1 MTRNFVI
8 TQPNLRNDAPQR
20 ALRIL
25 VVDDDRD
32 MVLSLITLLRTEGHE
47 ARGVYEARN
56 IVRQVREFDP
66 QVVILDIA
74 MPGVSGWEAAE
85 AIRAGIPDRR
95 IVLIG
100 MSGEYTTGADRS
112 VSRQRGFDLYLMK
125 PCDPNVLLTAL
136 RFVGI
141 QSPFR
146 SAVSR

>member
-1 MTRNFVI
+1 MRV
-8 TQPNLRNDAPQR
+8 
-20 ALRIL
+20 L

-32 MVLSLITLLRTEGHE
+32 MVFSLIALLRTEGHE
-47 ARGVYEARN
+47 VRGAYEARN
-56 IVRQVREFDP
+56 IVRHVREFDP

-85 AIRAGIPDRR
+85 AIRTGIPEKRL
-95 IVLIG
+95 VLVG
-100 MSGEYTTGADRS
+100 MSGEYTSGADRS

-141 QSPFR
+141 QSPYRAAFN
-146 SAVSR
+146 